1 MKRVKMTGDHRI
13 LQKRSGRFAVQDKN
27 KRFLHGDDKTKVL
40 LAAGFVTVPEPKQ
53 KAAEAEEGSAS

>member
-27 KRFLHGDDKTKVL
+27 KRFLHGNDKTKVL
-40 LAAGFVTVPEPKQ
+40 LAAGLVTVPEPKQ
-53 KAAEAEEGSAS
+53 KAVEAEEGSAS

>member
-27 KRFLHGDDKTKVL
+27 KRFLHGNDKTKVL
-40 LAAGFVTVPEPKQ
+40 LAAGLVTVPEPKQ